1 MSNQIC
7 PLLVQQRLSELRDIQ
22 TTSTLLQEQE
32 KQLLHVNK
40 DLEMLERLIAKRLAD
55 RDSILERMEINR
67 SLIAPIRNL
76 PSEILG
82 MIFFEYA
89 ADSDNFF
96 PHILALVCRRWRDV
110 TYGTPAVWSFLYL
123 TPNNADCPPEVHLS
137 YLDRVGNYPLSV
149 TVNLR
154 SVHGLEDNLAWAEWL
169 RDHLLPHSLLFF
181 EITNLDFG
189 APFKAILPFFEL
201 LSTERTKTRINA
213 FLIHFECTFPAIDGG
228 TASTASQALAAT
240 SKLTDLAVPL
250 DILHPSDGVLKQLIR
265 LRLLLSEPS
274 LNASGR
280 VEAVLRECPRLESLT
295 LENDLSNSP
304 GAAITLPH
312 LRYLCIKYT
321 NSLSRTFKTL
331 RTPNL
336 QQLELENIRGSAPE
350 LTDGINAFL
359 QQGGSNACEK
369 VPRLTHLTLDEA
381 KCPERTLVRMLER
394 LDALQVL
401 RIKNTPKVRTL
412 LPDALTRRPASR
424 KGRLCPRLEGIELEN
439 CWKLKKSQIETLVE
453 ARGAVEEWRWGRLHW
468 VIVDGHEYVGSQ
480 S

>member
-1 MSNQIC
+1 MSHEVC
-7 PLLVQQRLSELRDIQ
+7 PLLVQQRLSELQDVQ
-22 TTSTLLQEQE
+22 TTSNLLQAQE
-32 KQLLHVNK
+32 KQLLQINK
-40 DLEMLERLIAKRLAD
+40 DLEQLEKLIAKRLAD
-55 RDSILERMEINR
+55 RDSILERMEVNR
-67 SLIAPIRNL
+67 SLIAPIRSL

-89 ADSDNFF
+89 ADPDNFF

-123 TPNNADCPPEVHLS
+123 APNNADCPPAVHLS
-137 YLDRVGNYPLSV
+137 YLNRVGNYPLSV

-154 SVHGLEDNLAWAEWL
+154 NVDGLEDNLSWAEWL
-169 RDHLLPHSLLFF
+169 RDHLRPHSLSFF

-201 LSTERTKTRINA
+201 LSTERTKNRIRT
-213 FLIHFECTFPAIDGG
+213 FLIHFECTWPAIDAG

-240 SKLTDLAVPL
+240 SKLTDLAVPP

-295 LENDLSNSP
+295 LENDFSNSLGP
-304 GAAITLPH
+304 AITLTN

-321 NSLSRTFKTL
+321 NSLSRIFKTV

-350 LTDGINAFL
+350 LTEGINAFL
-359 QQGGSNACEK
+359 RQGGSNACSDA
-369 VPRLTHLTLDEA
+369 PLLTHLTLDEV

-401 RIKNTPKVRTL
+401 RIKNTAKVRTL
-412 LPDALTRRPASR
+412 LPDALVKKPTSR
-424 KGRLCPRLEGIELEN
+424 KGGLCPRLKGIELEN
-439 CWKLKKSQIETLVE
+439 CWKLKGSQIETLVE
-453 ARGAVEEWRWGRLHW
+453 ARGADGERRWGRLRW
-468 VIVDGHEYVGSQ
+468 LIVDGHEHVGSQ